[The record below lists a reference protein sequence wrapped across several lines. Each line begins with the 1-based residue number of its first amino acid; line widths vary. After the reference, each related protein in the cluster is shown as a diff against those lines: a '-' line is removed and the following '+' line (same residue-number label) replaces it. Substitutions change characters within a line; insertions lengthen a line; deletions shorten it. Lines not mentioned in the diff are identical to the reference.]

1 MKINYQKIKNA
12 NWYRQGAA
20 AKPLYVSYPI
30 TACQNFYLK
39 NKPLDYYYRFIADIR
54 QEQMVDYIDKKCLVR
69 NANFY
74 LHHQIKTYGFIEQI
88 KKHWQEHNVNK
99 FLLAVEEL
107 ARINFTQFSDQQL
120 LKKFLDFS
128 KTFMGVWYNSIF
140 HDTFDVEG
148 EKILFK
154 ILKQAKLNLNGQEL
168 EILLTYPQPSI
179 LQQERLDLFK
189 IVHATVKNK
198 IALNKLTPNYLKN
211 SFFQIH
217 AMLIRHV
224 AKYHWLYNDFASIVK
239 LDEKYFLKNIKGII
253 SSQEKLAEE
262 EALKNSFKKLKV
274 KREKLIKDKK
284 VSRPVM
290 NIISMLATIAR
301 WRDER
306 KAYNQL
312 GDSIVEKFIKEF
324 SLRIGVKQNIL
335 EHLLWQELE
344 KIFYLSKNDLR
355 QLDQRMRQGILSVV
369 FRQGKIR
376 WLPYIQAEKI
386 RKIMIGIMSKCDNL
400 KGRPAYPGKVQARAR
415 IILNKKDFH
424 KLKPGEILVAPNTRP
439 EYVPIMKIAGA
450 IISEEGG
457 ITCHAAIISRELKK
471 PAVVGVQGALDVLKD
486 GDLVEVDADQG
497 IVRKLK

>member
-1 MKINYQKIKNA
+1 
-12 NWYRQGAA
+12 
-20 AKPLYVSYPI
+20 
-30 TACQNFYLK
+30 
-39 NKPLDYYYRFIADIR
+39 
-54 QEQMVDYIDKKCLVR
+54 
-69 NANFY
+69 
-74 LHHQIKTYGFIEQI
+74 
-88 KKHWQEHNVNK
+88 
-99 FLLAVEEL
+99 
-107 ARINFTQFSDQQL
+107 
-120 LKKFLDFS
+120 
-128 KTFMGVWYNSIF
+128 
-140 HDTFDVEG
+140 
-148 EKILFK
+148 
-154 ILKQAKLNLNGQEL
+154 
-168 EILLTYPQPSI
+168 
-179 LQQERLDLFK
+179 
-189 IVHATVKNK
+189 
-198 IALNKLTPNYLKN
+198 
-211 SFFQIH
+211 
-217 AMLIRHV
+217 
-224 AKYHWLYNDFASIVK
+224 
-239 LDEKYFLKNIKGII
+239 
-253 SSQEKLAEE
+253 
-262 EALKNSFKKLKV
+262 
-274 KREKLIKDKK
+274 
-284 VSRPVM
+284 M

-400 KGRPAYPGKVQARAR
+400 KGRPAYPGKVQARVS

-471 PAVVGVQGALDVLKD
+471 PAVV
-486 GDLVEVDADQG
+486 EVDADQG